1 MMWVIFIK
9 ILKNAIQIKNVKTL
23 IVFDD
28 MIFDMLSNEKLN
40 QTVIKMFIRGR
51 KIKIS
56 LVFSTQFYFAVPKIL
71 D

>member
-1 MMWVIFIK
+1 
-9 ILKNAIQIKNVKTL
+9 
-23 IVFDD
+23 
-28 MIFDMLSNEKLN
+28 MIWYDTLSNEKLN
-40 QTVIKMFIRGR
+40 QTVIKMFVRGR

>member
-1 MMWVIFIK
+1 MGDIY
-9 ILKNAIQIKNVKTL
+9 KNFEKRNPNEKRRKL
-23 IVFDD
+23 IAFDD
-28 MIFDMLSNEKLN
+28 MIFDTLSNEKLN
-40 QTVIKMFIRGR
+40 QTVIKMFVRGR